1 MIVLDRFELVV
12 LSVWIGIGI
21 GGDGGGGGGPDLCGL
36 QARVGVFGEV
46 RAGGRPVEYDVGGAD
61 TESGYFAVGDELDG
75 TVSVPSERGCR

>member
-46 RAGGRPVEYDVGGAD
+46 RAGGRPVEGDVGGAD
-61 TESGYFAVGDELDG
+61 TECGQFAVVDDLNR
-75 TVSVPSERGCR
+75 TASVSV